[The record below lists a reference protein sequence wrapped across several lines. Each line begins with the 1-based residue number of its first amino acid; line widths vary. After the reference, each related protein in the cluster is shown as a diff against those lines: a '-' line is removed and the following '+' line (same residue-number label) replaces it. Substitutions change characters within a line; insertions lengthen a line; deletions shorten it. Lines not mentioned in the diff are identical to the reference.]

1 MRICFND
8 EIILIRTIDNIARII
23 IMGVA
28 IKKGESKKRQQAI
41 PRLKLREEKDKQ
53 DDRRK
58 QKDANS

>member
-28 IKKGESKKRQQAI
+28 IKKGESKKRLQAI

-53 DDRRK
+53 DDR
-58 QKDANS
+58 Q

>member
-1 MRICFND
+1 M
-8 EIILIRTIDNIARII
+8 E
-23 IMGVA
+23 
-28 IKKGESKKRQQAI
+28 KKGESKKRLQAI

>member
-28 IKKGESKKRQQAI
+28 IKKGESKKRLQAI